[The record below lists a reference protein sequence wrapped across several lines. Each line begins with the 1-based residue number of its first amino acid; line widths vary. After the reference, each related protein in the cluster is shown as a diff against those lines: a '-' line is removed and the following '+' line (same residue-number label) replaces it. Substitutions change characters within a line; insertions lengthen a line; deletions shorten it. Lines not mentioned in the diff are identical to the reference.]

1 MSEAGLDG
9 VPEAADVQ
17 QASGDGG
24 VEVAEAQGHAPEGLE
39 PSATAAPY
47 VRTPTWSRPRICCR

>member
-9 VPEAADVQ
+9 VPEAAGVQ

-24 VEVAEAQGHAPEGLE
+24 VEVADASEGLE

-47 VRTPTWSRPRICCR
+47 VRTPTWSRPWICCR